1 MSHELTTYF
10 SIFNLFKLNE
20 LWPYYQKHVHK
31 PDNFESH
38 NSLKLIFTNVR
49 GLRSLLESNS
59 PDILAL
65 RETNLDDLIDFGN
78 FSARGYLP
86 LIRKDSSTR
95 VHGLAVYL
103 KKGLAFAR
111 NFSRKPC
118 RFLLCFRL
126 ALLHSVSYT
135 FFYK

>member
-1 MSHELTTYF
+1 MSHELTAYF
-10 SIFNLFKLNE
+10 SFFNLFKLNE

-38 NSLKLIFTNVR
+38 NSLKLTFKNVR

-59 PDILAL
+59 PDILVL

-78 FSARGYLP
+78 FSARGYL
-86 LIRKDSSTR
+86 LLMRKDSSTR
-95 VHGLAVYL
+95 VHGLTVYL

-111 NFSRKPC
+111 NFSRKLC